1 MKLSHPGL
9 ALHVAAQVAH
19 MRGMSLEEV
28 VKITARNTR
37 TMYRLPPQEDVVF
50 RGFNGD

>member
-19 MRGMSLEEV
+19 LRRLPLEEV
-28 VKITARNTR
+28 VNITATNTR
-37 TMYRLPPQEDVVF
+37 TMYRLPPQQEVVF